1 MYFATTLNKQIL
13 LIKNLTQMLKLM
25 LTGALG
31 NDCEV
36 REVGERK
43 AINFN
48 VAVNQDY
55 RDGEGNKVEKTEW
68 IRAVIWKSGNQN
80 SKIADYLKKGQKVYI
95 EGVPSSEGYESK
107 DGKIKSSLTV
117 NVKEIELL
125 GSKTEK

>member
-1 MYFATTLNKQIL
+1 M
-13 LIKNLTQMLKLM
+13 IKLS

-36 REVGERK
+36 REVGNRK

-48 VAVNQDY
+48 VAVHQDY
-55 RDGEGNKVEKTEW
+55 KDSEGKKVEKTEW
-68 IRAVIWKSGNQN
+68 VKAVLWKNEAQN

-107 DGKIKSSLTV
+107 EGSIKSSLVV
-117 NVKEIELL
+117 NVKELELI
-125 GSKTEK
+125 GAKP

>member
-1 MYFATTLNKQIL
+1 MFKI
-13 LIKNLTQMLKLM
+13 M

-36 REVGERK
+36 REVGSKK

-55 RDGEGNKVEKTEW
+55 KDSDGKKVEKTEW
-68 IRAVIWKSGNQN
+68 VKAVLWKNDGQSV
-80 SKIADYLKKGQKVYI
+80 KITDYLKKGQKVYL
-95 EGVPSSEGYESK
+95 EGIPASEGYEAK
-107 DGKIKSSLTV
+107 GGGVKSSLTV

-125 GSKTEK
+125 GAKA